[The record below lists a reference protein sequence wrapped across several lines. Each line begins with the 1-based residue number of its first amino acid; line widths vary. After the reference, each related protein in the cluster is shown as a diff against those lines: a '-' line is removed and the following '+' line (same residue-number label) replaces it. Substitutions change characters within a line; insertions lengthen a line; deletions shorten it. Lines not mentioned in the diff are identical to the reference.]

1 MNLHF
6 LHYCF
11 SLQLTH
17 WTSRPMPAEVKKLTH
32 WQKITCLCGHQ
43 FIPVENFQW
52 KPFLSNEN
60 TCMYK
65 CFGIH
70 YFKIIHDENR
80 YCMTKTGKGALFLL
94 RPFEWEYRRTC
105 LFILWMGCSNSF
117 PEKILL
123 FFSKSQPNKSSNKRN
138 ILNVPD

>member
-1 MNLHF
+1 
-6 LHYCF
+6 
-11 SLQLTH
+11 
-17 WTSRPMPAEVKKLTH
+17 
-32 WQKITCLCGHQ
+32 
-43 FIPVENFQW
+43 
-52 KPFLSNEN
+52 
-60 TCMYK
+60 MYK

-80 YCMTKTGKGALFLL
+80 YCMTKTGKGALFLS

-138 ILNVPD
+138 ILIGPISVGFKKLERIMYSIDNLYRKGRIWRTKIGDKIHFWRKKTRPLILHFFIFMCP